1 MSLITQLKDADQD
14 HEFYPTT
21 NEIIRAL
28 IRNIKDGRYSGHYH
42 QPTSMLDIGAGNGKV
57 LEAVRDAEIGVHTLY
72 AIERSA
78 ILRERLH
85 HDVFVIGTDFHQQSL
100 LSKSVGL
107 IFCNPP
113 YSEFEAWA
121 VKIIRECA
129 APTAYLVIPQRWERS
144 IPIHDSLT
152 LRRTS
157 AEIIGTF
164 DFENAEDRAA
174 RAKVHLLKIDFRH
187 RDDAFECFF
196 REQFGDLIQKF
207 EQSAESEEQN
217 GEAPHGGRR
226 RPFYG
231 LVAGPDYPE
240 RMVELYHLEMANIQR
255 NYQLVSELDAD
266 LLREFEV
273 TPVRI
278 MTLLRQRLTNLRT
291 EYWHELFGRMK
302 PITERL
308 TSRTRKALLD
318 TLNCNASVD
327 FTVSNIHAVIVWAIK
342 NANRYIEDQLIETY
356 ELMVSKANVVLYK
369 SNQRVFVEER
379 WRYKDTDSQNSHFAL
394 DYRIVT
400 HRVGGIQTSSYS
412 WENRMGLSQ
421 RAHEFLGDLITIA
434 NNLGFLSSPDV
445 ANLNGSGDR
454 WVSNKPRSFF
464 YRTPEGKIEILFEA
478 RAFQNGNIHLRL
490 AKKFAL
496 ALNVEFGRLKGWL
509 RNAGEAATEL
519 NDLQAA
525 AFFNSTLR
533 LGGGNN
539 ALLLQ

>member
-1 MSLITQLKDADQD
+1 MHIIQQLKDAEQD
-14 HEFYPTT
+14 FEFYPTT
-21 NEIIRAL
+21 NEIIAAL
-28 IRNIKDGRYSGHYH
+28 IRDIQDGRYSSYN

-57 LEAVRDAEIGVHTLY
+57 LEAVRDAQIGVHTLY

-78 ILRERLH
+78 ILRDRLH

-100 LSKSVGL
+100 MAKNVGL

-121 VKIIRECA
+121 VKIIRECV

-144 IPIHDSLT
+144 IPIQDALAF
-152 LRRTS
+152 RRTT

-164 DFENAEDRAA
+164 DFEDAEDRAA
-174 RAKVHLLKIDFRH
+174 RAKVHLLRIDFRH

-196 REQFGDLIQKF
+196 REQFGELIQKF
-207 EQSAESEEQN
+207 EEPAKSDARDAD
-217 GEAPHGGRR
+217 APHGGRR
-226 RPFYG
+226 RPFHG
-231 LVAGPDYPE
+231 LVAGPDYPD

-273 TPVRI
+273 TPDRI

-291 EYWHELFGRMK
+291 EYWHELFGRMR

-308 TSRTRKALLD
+308 TSRTRKALLH
-318 TLNCNASVD
+318 TLNRNASVD

-342 NANRYIEDQLIETY
+342 NANRYIEEQLIETY
-356 ELMVSKANVVLYK
+356 ELMVNKANVVLYK

-379 WRYKDTDSQNSHFAL
+379 WRYREDESQNSHYAL

-400 HRVGGIQTSSYS
+400 HRVGGIHTSSYS
-412 WENRMGLSQ
+412 WEQQAGLTQ
-421 RAHEFLGDLITIA
+421 RACDFLGDLITIA

-445 ANLNGSGDR
+445 PHLNGTGDR
-454 WVSNKPRSFF
+454 WVSGKPRTFT
-464 YRTPEGKIEILFEA
+464 YVTTQGDHEILFEA

-509 RNAGEAATEL
+509 RDAGEAATEL
-519 NDLQAA
+519 NDPEAA
-525 AFFNSTLR
+525 KFFNTTLR

-539 ALLLQ
+539 ALLLA

>member
-1 MSLITQLKDADQD
+1 MKIIQQLKDAEQD
-14 HEFYPTT
+14 FEFYPTT

-28 IRNIKDGRYSGHYH
+28 TRDINKGHYH
-42 QPTSMLDIGAGNGKV
+42 RAESMLDIGAGNGKV
-57 LEAVRDAEIGVHTLY
+57 LNAVRDAKIGVHTFY

-78 ILRERLH
+78 ILRDRL
-85 HDVFVIGTDFHQQSL
+85 DNDIFVIGTDFHQQSL
-100 LSKSVGL
+100 LSKNVGL

-113 YSEFEAWA
+113 YSEFEEWT

-144 IPIHDSLT
+144 IPIQDALAF
-152 LRRTS
+152 RRTT
-157 AEIIGTF
+157 AEVIGTF
-164 DFENAEDRAA
+164 DFEDAEDRAA
-174 RAKVHLLKIDFRH
+174 RAKVHLLRIDFRH

-207 EQSAESEEQN
+207 EKPANDDNEQDT
-217 GEAPHGGRR
+217 EATKGGRK
-226 RPFYG
+226 RPFHQ
-231 LVAGPDYPE
+231 LVAGADYPD

-255 NYQLVSELDAD
+255 NYQRVSELDAD

-273 TPVRI
+273 SPERI
-278 MTLLRQRLTNLRT
+278 MKLLRQRLTNLRT
-291 EYWHELFGRMK
+291 EYWHELFGRMR

-308 TSRTRKALLD
+308 TSRTRKALLE
-318 TLNCNASVD
+318 TLQRNASVD
-327 FTVSNIHAVIVWAIK
+327 FTVSNIHAVIVWVIK

-369 SNQRVFVEER
+369 SNQRVFVNDG
-379 WRYKDTDSQNSHFAL
+379 WRYKADESQNSHFAL

-400 HRVGGIQTSSYS
+400 HRVGGIQSSSYS
-412 WENRMGLSQ
+412 WEHRMGLNQ

-445 ANLNGSGDR
+445 SNLNGSGDR
-454 WVSNKPRSFF
+454 WLSGKPRSFF
-464 YRTPEGKIEILFEA
+464 YRTPEDKMEILFEA

-509 RNAGEAATEL
+509 RDAGEAATEL
-519 NDLQAA
+519 NDPEAA
-525 AFFNSTLR
+525 KFFNTTLR

-539 ALLLQ
+539 ALLLA